1 MTTDTGN
8 VMDYEVSMKNQSTWW
23 RIWTVLIAGL
33 VMASCVV
40 ISVSATIFS
49 EDGSN
54 LTRSDLYNLTNSS
67 DVLSNN
73 SSAVFFYDPECGACL
88 PVHAYMETYLA
99 DHPDIELDVVNL
111 SIGQEATDRLD
122 EYYITFN
129 REWENIPVVFIGP
142 IGLEGTQEILD
153 NFDGLFTWYCRN
165 PYPGNSSYNLS
176 PNMTGTDGDQ
186 EVVSAA

>member
-1 MTTDTGN
+1 MTVDTGII
-8 VMDYEVSMKNQSTWW
+8 MDYQISIKNKPTWRRVW
-23 RIWTVLIAGL
+23 IILLTGL
-33 VMASCVV
+33 MMMNCAV

-67 DVLSNN
+67 DAVTNN

-111 SIGQEATDRLD
+111 STGQEATDRLD
-122 EYYITFN
+122 KYYIMLN

-142 IGLEGTQEILD
+142 VGLEGTQEILD

-165 PYPGNSSYNLS
+165 AYPGNSSYNLS
-176 PNMTGTDGDQ
+176 SNMTGTDGDQ
-186 EVVSAA
+186 AVVSAA